1 MSKSYA
7 IYNMDHSLL
16 WYFVK
21 QNIEENDL
29 WCHNNANEVEAEKD
43 DKLILNTVEFRGARK
58 RNESSDTRLRVSSEN
73 YGHAAKFWLGIK
85 ETTV

>member
-43 DKLILNTVEFRGARK
+43 DKLILNTVSFEALVTQRIVRYSATSILRK
-58 RNESSDTRLRVSSEN
+58 LWSCS
-73 YGHAAKFWLGIK
+73 KFDLG
-85 ETTV
+85 